1 MNGNPND
8 RHLHNILLA
17 AVYFIDTAM
26 ACSIMGLVPIESAW
40 TVGLGCGLLILLFMT
55 FIGSQAAD
63 QKFFFETLMFIG
75 LAIMAGTMCGV
86 IGLTFFFN

>member
-1 MNGNPND
+1 M
-8 RHLHNILLA
+8 I
-17 AVYFIDTAM
+17 
-26 ACSIMGLVPIESAW
+26 CSSLGVISTESAW